1 MGEKVG
7 SKRMKSQMVI
17 SRHHLVQL
25 LYNPAKSALTK
36 RQLALVFSRYPIV
49 EKIIELVKQFRQL
62 IKPKKSDELSN
73 WVTQVKTANFY
84 GVARFLNGLS
94 RDIDVVK
101 NAIIYDYN
109 NGLAE
114 GFVNKIK
121 VIKRVMYGRNHFD
134 MLRVKLLSR
143 GFH

>member
-1 MGEKVG
+1 MI
-7 SKRMKSQMVI
+7 I
-17 SRHHLVQL
+17 SRHQLVQS

-36 RQLALVFSRYPIV
+36 KQLALVFSRYPIV
-49 EKIIELVKQFRQL
+49 EKIIEAVKQFRQL
-62 IKPKKSDELSN
+62 IKAKKAEELSN

-94 RDIDVVK
+94 RDIDAVK

-109 NGLAE
+109 NGLVE
-114 GFVNKIK
+114 GCVNKIK
-121 VIKRVMYGRNHFD
+121 VIKRVMYWRNHFG
-134 MLRVKLLSR
+134 MLRVKILSR

>member
-62 IKPKKSDELSN
+62 IKAKKSDELSN